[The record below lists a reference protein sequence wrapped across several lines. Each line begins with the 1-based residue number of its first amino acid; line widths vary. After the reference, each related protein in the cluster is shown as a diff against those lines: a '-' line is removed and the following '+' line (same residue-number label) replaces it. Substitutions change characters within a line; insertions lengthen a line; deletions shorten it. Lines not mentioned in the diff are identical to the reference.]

1 MIIDRGNYYLVLLSE
16 NSLIK
21 VETSITLR
29 AHSAN
34 PLVKAYINPMRL
46 NIFFD
51 LIYFR
56 EK

>member
-1 MIIDRGNYYLVLLSE
+1 MIIDRGKYYLVLPSE
-16 NSLIK
+16 NSLTK

-29 AHSAN
+29 AHSTN
-34 PLVKAYINPMRL
+34 PLEKACINPMRL